1 MKQLELQQKL
11 GERIEALSNAN
22 LDDDS
27 FAKEIERSE
36 AMARLAKELVKSANV
51 VLNAKKAVGM
61 LTADIVDKI
70 V

>member
-22 LDDDS
+22 LNDDS

-36 AMARLAKELVKSANV
+36 AMARLAKEMVKSANV
-51 VLNAKKAVGM
+51 VINAKRAVGD
-61 LTADIVDKI
+61 LTPEVVDKI

>member
-22 LDDDS
+22 LNDDS
-27 FAKEIERSE
+27 FAKEIGRSE
-36 AMARLAKELVKSANV
+36 AMARLAKEMVKSANV
-51 VLNAKKAVGM
+51 VINAKRAVGD
-61 LTADIVDKI
+61 LTPEIVDKI

>member
-22 LDDDS
+22 LNDDS

-36 AMARLAKELVKSANV
+36 AMARLAKEMVKSANV
-51 VLNAKKAVGM
+51 VINAKRAVGD
-61 LTADIVDKI
+61 LTPEIVDRI